1 MKAARGLDKPLL
13 AKLIA
18 GDWIA
23 RHENLIIV
31 GKTGLG
37 KSWLACALAHKAC
50 RDDRSVLYYRVPR
63 LFDALALAR
72 GDGRHAR
79 LLKSIARSQLLI
91 LDDWGL
97 AHLTPDQGR
106 DLLEILD
113 DRQGRGSTIVTSQV
127 DVKHWHEMIANPTVA
142 DAILD
147 RLVHSAHRLNLAGES
162 MRDPRNK
169 TVKRGKLD
177 TDAAA

>member
-1 MKAARGLDKPLL
+1 M
-13 AKLIA
+13 
-18 GDWIA
+18 
-23 RHENLIIV
+23 
-31 GKTGLG
+31 
-37 KSWLACALAHKAC
+37 
-50 RDDRSVLYYRVPR
+50 LYYRVPR

-79 LLKSIARSQLLI
+79 LLKSIARAQLLI

-97 AHLTPDQGR
+97 ANVTADQGR
-106 DLLEILD
+106 DLLEIFD

-147 RLVHSAHRLNLAGES
+147 RLVHSAHRLNLVGES
-162 MRDPRNK
+162 LRDPKNK
-169 TVKRGKLD
+169 TAKRGKLD